1 MWFMNWIAEHG
12 VELAGFVLTLV
23 VTIAGWVMEHRS
35 SKERDNDRRDD
46 IDLLKSQIA
55 ALRDQADSLNEQT
68 AMQRAEF
75 DKPPFGEA
83 EWVRGSIRRVTITG
97 SRRVYV
103 ESVTLDDDS
112 YVLRLRTKIPD
123 SFEPSETI
131 EYVTNGPVPV
141 VFSWRWDDEP
151 NMPLKKLRRVT
162 YTPEQ

>member
-12 VELAGFVLTLV
+12 VELAGFVPTLV
-23 VTIAGWVMEHRS
+23 VTITGWVMEHRS

-97 SRRVYV
+97 SRRGCTW
-103 ESVTLDDDS
+103 S
-112 YVLRLRTKIPD
+112 R
-123 SFEPSETI
+123 
-131 EYVTNGPVPV
+131 
-141 VFSWRWDDEP
+141 
-151 NMPLKKLRRVT
+151 
-162 YTPEQ
+162 